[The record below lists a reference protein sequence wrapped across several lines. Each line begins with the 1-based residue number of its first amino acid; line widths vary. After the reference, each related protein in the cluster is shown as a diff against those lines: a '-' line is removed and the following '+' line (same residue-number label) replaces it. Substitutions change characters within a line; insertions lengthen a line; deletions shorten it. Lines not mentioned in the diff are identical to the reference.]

1 MSDVTTVGNE
11 GKKGVAFGSIPSGIF
26 KTGQFLIYKNASSLF
41 DLFRKEVEV
50 LFILSFLLNFK
61 IQ

>member
-26 KTGQFLIYKNASSLF
+26 KTGQFLIYKNASCLF
-41 DLFRKEVEV
+41 DLFREEVEV
-50 LFILSFLLNFK
+50 LF
-61 IQ
+61 